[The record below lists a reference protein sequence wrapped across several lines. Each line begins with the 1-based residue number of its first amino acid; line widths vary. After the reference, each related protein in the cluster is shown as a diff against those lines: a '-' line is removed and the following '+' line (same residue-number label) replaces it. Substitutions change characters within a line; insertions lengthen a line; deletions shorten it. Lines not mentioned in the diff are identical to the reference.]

1 MKIAEGDYYN
11 FYEKV
16 KAMNE
21 KDATEVFL
29 VYNLSPIIVKIK
41 PASTITFKKDS
52 NIYVDWIRYGKSF
65 LNDLGL
71 KILTLK
77 ENNKISVSLI
87 YNEDLLKEAIG
98 GNNEKKFLINIGY
111 DDELKLNS
119 ILKTLRERCINL
131 TCPHELGLFLGIPL
145 NDVIDFIESKKKC
158 VFNGYWKVYSNVDR
172 SIQIF
177 NEYDRVKSIVIDLI

>member
-1 MKIAEGDYYN
+1 M
-11 FYEKV
+11 
-16 KAMNE
+16 
-21 KDATEVFL
+21 
-29 VYNLSPIIVKIK
+29 
-41 PASTITFKKDS
+41 
-52 NIYVDWIRYGKSF
+52 
-65 LNDLGL
+65 
-71 KILTLK
+71 
-77 ENNKISVSLI
+77 
-87 YNEDLLKEAIG
+87 
-98 GNNEKKFLINIGY
+98 INIGY

>member
-98 GNNEKKFLINIGY
+98 GNNEK
-111 DDELKLNS
+111 S
-119 ILKTLRERCINL
+119 
-131 TCPHELGLFLGIPL
+131 
-145 NDVIDFIESKKKC
+145 S
-158 VFNGYWKVYSNVDR
+158 
-172 SIQIF
+172 
-177 NEYDRVKSIVIDLI
+177 